1 MLRLA
6 VKHWLLAL
14 FAVGILAGCESIDAD
29 ADGNTSLVGAWVRTD
44 GPAEETMTF
53 AKDGTVVLDS
63 IDLGGGLRYSG
74 TWVASAASG
83 TVVWKESSTQ
93 MAGGTWSVSKPLL
106 GLIRCPFVL
115 KAGEL
120 VQTYPEGERR
130 FARMDSASSSA
141 IR

>member
-1 MLRLA
+1 MLCLT
-6 VKHWLLAL
+6 VKHWLFAL

-29 ADGNTSLVGAWVRTD
+29 TDGNTSLVGAWVRTD

-93 MAGGTWSVSKPLL
+93 TAGEKWTTPKPLL

-120 VQTYPEGERR
+120 VLTYGESERR
-130 FARMDSASSSA
+130 FARPDTGSSDA
-141 IR
+141 FR